1 MQPLIQAKET
11 VGNTKEGMERSAE
24 KSHCRASQRDEEVN
38 HDCHIK
44 YASTPSSYE
53 LRHEGYYTVNDVLT
67 IRNVTALLVVEKSEL
82 AKHRPLGH

>member
-1 MQPLIQAKET
+1 MHVST
-11 VGNTKEGMERSAE
+11 SRDG
-24 KSHCRASQRDEEVN
+24 SQVN
-38 HDCHIK
+38 HDCYIK
-44 YASTPSSYE
+44 YAFTPSSYE